1 MERCLYCNSPAD
13 SLEHTLPAAFGEF
26 ENAPELLN
34 RVCAKCNNT
43 TLGRLDEQLARC
55 GPEGFLRKF
64 FGVQGRPS
72 HDKVNPFERGS
83 AGGQRLDMRA
93 WDGNLG
99 VEVALE
105 FDNGRPRNMRE
116 IVVVEESGKH
126 HHLPIREGT
135 SPEQLWTALSKLGIV
150 EPVATIRYFYGPEEK
165 EWVEALLKKV
175 WPEVIF
181 TEGDS
186 HSSTTIYEGAIGKV
200 EVTDRYYRAITKIG
214 FHYFLTQF
222 PAYNGREP
230 MFRDVREFIAEDGEI
245 DRANDFVRRVSNPLF
260 PKRWREHILRAGTV
274 LGGCGAIVQMF
285 VSKEW
290 PAPEYQIQLARDS
303 SLTDFR
309 AAGHSYRYYSEG
321 DTPKPGYSGEAHRLE
336 LATD

>member
-1 MERCLYCNSPAD
+1 MELCLYCDSPAD

-55 GPEGFLRKF
+55 GPEAFLRKF
-64 FGVQGRPS
+64 FGVQGRRS

-93 WDGNLG
+93 WDDKRG

-105 FDNGRPRNMRE
+105 FENGSPRNMRE

-135 SPEQLWTALSKLGIV
+135 SPEQLLLALSKLGIA
-150 EPVATIRYFYGPEEK
+150 EPVANVRYFYGPEEK
-165 EWVEALLKKV
+165 EWMDALMKAA
-175 WPEVIF
+175 WPEAVL
-181 TEGDS
+181 TESDS
-186 HSSTTIYEGAIGKV
+186 HSNTAIYAGAITKV
-200 EVTDRYYRAITKIG
+200 EVTDRYYRAIAKIG

-222 PAYNGREP
+222 PEYTGRESI
-230 MFRDVREFIAEDGEI
+230 FFDVRDFITKDGDM
-245 DRANDFVRRVSNPLF
+245 DRVRDFMKPESNPLV
-260 PKRWREHILRAGTV
+260 PKRSRAHLLSAATV
-274 LGGCGAIVQMF
+274 RGGCVARVQMF
-285 VSKEW
+285 ISKEW
-290 PAPEYQIQLARDS
+290 LAPQHSIFLAQDL
-303 SLTDFR
+303 SLTEFR
-309 AAGHSYRYYSEG
+309 TAGHSYQYYSEE
-321 DTPKPGYSGEAHRLE
+321 DTPKPGHSGVAHRLE
-336 LATD
+336 PATD